1 MRRALKKIRNT
12 TSWERLPL
20 LRAGGAGRCTLGMIG
35 GLVTSTLFTLLV
47 LPTFYWFVRG
57 RLNAR
62 VNDPA
67 ATGVALATS
76 HA

>member
-1 MRRALKKIRNT
+1 MNASAIRKRT
-12 TSWERLPL
+12 MIA
-20 LRAGGAGRCTLGMIG
+20 LRAMLYT
-35 GLVTSTLFTLLV
+35 

-76 HA
+76 NG